1 MIRGFGYTYERGLL
15 FFDLD
20 SFKTMSGVDYKDNR
34 ARLLLS
40 PSLGKSITGFAYY
53 YNKCHVIHIT

>member
-1 MIRGFGYTYERGLL
+1 MIRGLCYTYERDRS

-20 SFKTMSGVDYKDNR
+20 SFKIMSGVGYKDNR
-34 ARLLLS
+34 TCLLLS

-53 YNKCHVIHIT
+53 YNKWLVIHLT

>member
-1 MIRGFGYTYERGLL
+1 MIRGFCYTYERDLS

-34 ARLLLS
+34 ARSLLS

-53 YNKCHVIHIT
+53 YNK